1 MTLHEI
7 LKAKGLDDAAVES
20 VIGEMKQNKIFTAGE
35 ENLDVRYGKL
45 KTDHDTATSELE
57 KANGLIAELKKANT
71 GNEELQG
78 KVTTYESEI
87 ATLKAENLAIKTDAA
102 LKVAL
107 FDAGAKASDIDYLI
121 FKAKEKGDV
130 KIGDDGKVKGQEEL
144 ITGLKTQCPTQFAT
158 PEQKKVEEH
167 KLEGGESGSG
177 AEITKESFA
186 KMGYQSRMKLFN
198 EQPEVYKQLIGETAN

>member
-1 MTLHEI
+1 MSLEEI
-7 LKAKGLDDAAVES
+7 LKAKGLDDEAIKAT
-20 VIGEMKQNKIFTAGE
+20 IGEMKQNKIFTAGE

-45 KTDHDTATSELE
+45 KTDHETTTSELE

-130 KIGDDGKVKGQEEL
+130 KIGDEVIVGAGAIVTKDVPSNCIVVGNPARVIKQNIHTGKYGYL
-144 ITGLKTQCPTQFAT
+144 
-158 PEQKKVEEH
+158 
-167 KLEGGESGSG
+167 LEN
-177 AEITKESFA
+177 T
-186 KMGYQSRMKLFN
+186 
-198 EQPEVYKQLIGETAN
+198 